1 MKKRVAEA
9 RVFSSAPIL
18 EASGLEYKI
27 NGKLTLRIPRFEVRP
42 GEIVG
47 LLGPNGAGK
56 TTLLNLL
63 TGLAQPHRGT
73 IRLNGR
79 DLRQQTALEL
89 ALQRSV
95 MRAAHVHDAAQGLTV
110 REIVALGSI
119 SNPLHPR
126 LVNVLAASLAHR
138 FDLVELMHTD
148 FAVLSSGEKQR
159 VHAARIF
166 LQLYGRENG
175 HLVFLDEPYAHLDAR
190 HTQILAHELNW
201 LKKGGAGVVVI
212 LHDINFAAQHCDRI
226 CFVKEAEIAGETSG
240 AKIYDPNLLERVYDT
255 EFTILKSGR
264 SKYVVQKF

>member
-1 MKKRVAEA
+1 M
-9 RVFSSAPIL
+9 
-18 EASGLEYKI
+18 
-27 NGKLTLRIPRFEVRP
+27 
-42 GEIVG
+42 
-47 LLGPNGAGK
+47 
-56 TTLLNLL
+56 
-63 TGLAQPHRGT
+63 
-73 IRLNGR
+73 
-79 DLRQQTALEL
+79 
-89 ALQRSV
+89 
-95 MRAAHVHDAAQGLTV
+95 
-110 REIVALGSI
+110 
-119 SNPLHPR
+119 
-126 LVNVLAASLAHR
+126 
-138 FDLVELMHTD
+138 
-148 FAVLSSGEKQR
+148 
-159 VHAARIF
+159 HAARIF